1 MFASAVSEAA
11 KFTRAALISTR
22 LHSGRVETGC
32 GSYILLNADGWV
44 LTAGHALQALLKFDE
59 DNPKY
64 QAYVAARAAIE
75 ADHTLPKGKKQKKI
89 RALGFDPNWI
99 SNVSYLWGPNVT
111 AGLYHVDGLADLAA
125 VKLDNLN
132 LPSDQQFPRFGNPN
146 TELPQGTSLCKLGFP
161 FHEFKTQFDPA
172 SSSFV
177 INDPVNFVRY
187 PLDGIL
193 TRYINLEAPD
203 KARTVKFVEMSSPGF
218 PGRVWFVH
226 VRFFPSLRLTRRRL
240 RGFFLRDTCTRP
252 RARAEFAL
260 RVSQR
265 IRLLAASR
273 SRAATLPDR
282 PGQRLRSRKSRSDAQ

>member
-11 KFTRAALISTR
+11 KFTRSALISTR

-32 GSYILLNADGWV
+32 GSYILLNAHGWV
-44 LTAGHALQALLKFDE
+44 LTAGHALQALLKFND

-132 LPSDQQFPRFGNPN
+132 LPPDQQFPRFGNPN

-193 TRYINLEAPD
+193 TRYINLEAPN
-203 KARTVKFVEMSSPGF
+203 KARTVKFVEMSSPG
-218 PGRVWFVH
+218 
-226 VRFFPSLRLTRRRL
+226 L
-240 RGFFLRDTCTRP
+240 RGQSGGPWFDVNGVVWGLQSRTQHLALGFSPEVEVNAKKFVEHQFLN
-252 RARAEFAL
+252 AGAAAY
-260 RVSQR
+260 VSEIVVFLNQHG
-265 IRLLAASR
+265 IAFTHA
-273 SRAATLPDR
+273 
-282 PGQRLRSRKSRSDAQ
+282 

>member
-44 LTAGHALQALLKFDE
+44 LTAGHALQALLKFND

-132 LPSDQQFPRFGNPN
+132 LPPDQQFPRFGNQN

-203 KARTVKFVEMSSPGF
+203 KARTVKFVEMSSPG
-218 PGRVWFVH
+218 
-226 VRFFPSLRLTRRRL
+226 L
-240 RGFFLRDTCTRP
+240 RGQSGGPWFDVNGVVWGLQSRTQHLALGFSPEVEVNAKKFVEHQFLN
-252 RARAEFAL
+252 AGAAAY
-260 RVSQR
+260 VSEIVVFLNQHG
-265 IRLLAASR
+265 IAFTQA
-273 SRAATLPDR
+273 
-282 PGQRLRSRKSRSDAQ
+282 